1 MRYLLPCQ
9 VRFPR
14 FQRCTALA
22 AILLAA
28 APLGAQTT
36 PATNSGAG
44 NLTVSPMFL
53 DFQFEHDFSASLK
66 SGASGNLTSNSIQVQ
81 LGEKIDWGINH
92 FTLGISNSY
101 MNYSFGGINPVP
113 FSNVAKLG
121 FMLHHDIDLNDQ
133 WKLFAQ
139 VNAGFA
145 ADTKRT
151 LTSGFQWSVAAGATY
166 VVSPNLTVSGGPMYY
181 SRMEDTDTVTP
192 YADVTW
198 TPMAQWTF
206 RAYAGISNG
215 VSAAYDIFD
224 NKATVADA
232 SVEYNSRWFRAQDT
246 AAGLKQAVDETDT
259 TVKIGIRQAMSPACF
274 IRGYVSAILGREYQF
289 HVNDHSANSFDVDSI
304 FGIGIEIG
312 GKF

>member
-1 MRYLLPCQ
+1 MHSLAHLPPF
-9 VRFPR
+9 VPALRRAALVAAF
-14 FQRCTALA
+14 ALA
-22 AILLAA
+22 AT
-28 APLGAQTT
+28 PLMAQTT
-36 PATNSGAG
+36 PPATSSDKLA
-44 NLTVSPMFL
+44 VSPMFL
-53 DFQFEHDFSASLK
+53 DVQFEHDFSASLK
-66 SGASGNLTSNSIQVQ
+66 SGAAGNLTSNSILLQ
-81 LGEKIDWGINH
+81 LGEKIDMGVNH
-92 FTLGISNSY
+92 FTLGITNSY
-101 MNYSFGGINPVP
+101 INYSFGGINPVP

-121 FMLHHDIDLNDQ
+121 FLLHHDIDLNDQ

-151 LTSGFQWSVAAGATY
+151 LTSGFQYSVAAGPTY
-166 VVSPNLTVSGGPMYY
+166 VVSPNLTISAGPMFY

-198 TPMAQWTF
+198 TPLAQWTF

-224 NKATVADA
+224 NKATIADA

-259 TVKIGIRQAMSPACF
+259 TIKIGIRQALSPACF

-289 HVNDHSANSFDVDSI
+289 HTNGHSANSADVNSI

>member
-1 MRYLLPCQ
+1 MRYLPPCPTLPSII
-9 VRFPR
+9 RR
-14 FQRCTALA
+14 ATALA
-22 AILLAA
+22 VFLAA
-28 APLGAQTT
+28 PSLGAQTAPT
-36 PATNSGAG
+36 SAASG
-44 NLTVSPMFL
+44 NLTVSPLFL
-53 DFQFEHDFSASLK
+53 DVQFEHDFSASLK
-66 SGASGNLTSNSIQVQ
+66 SGATGNLTSNSIQVQ
-81 LGEKIDWGINH
+81 LGEKIDVGINH
-92 FTLGISNSY
+92 FTLGITNSY
-101 MNYSFGGINPVP
+101 INYSFGGINPVP

-151 LTSGFQWSVAAGATY
+151 LTSGFQWSVAAGPTY
-166 VVSPNLTVSGGPMYY
+166 VVSPNLSISAGPMYY
-181 SRMEDTDTVTP
+181 SRMEDSDTVTP

-198 TPMAQWTF
+198 TPIAQWTF
-206 RAYAGISNG
+206 RAYAGVANG

-246 AAGLKQAVDETDT
+246 ATGLKQAVDETDT

-274 IRGYVSAILGREYQF
+274 IRGYVAAILGREYQF